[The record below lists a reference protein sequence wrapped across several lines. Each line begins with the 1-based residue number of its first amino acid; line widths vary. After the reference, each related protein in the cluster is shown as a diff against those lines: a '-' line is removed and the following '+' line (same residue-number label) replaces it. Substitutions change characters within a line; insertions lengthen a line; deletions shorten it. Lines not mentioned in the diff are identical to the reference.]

1 MKLPVKTERGQIAG
15 LDTIKIK
22 IDVELETVVP
32 FREGNS
38 IPIEQIEVQRFN
50 RFLKDKL
57 GITKWKHSLRDLL
70 LLTQE
75 KEPNQAKIAENIIGL
90 IRKIEE
96 FELVGIEDI
105 EGSEDESH

>member
-22 IDVELETVVP
+22 IEAEVETFVPPLENSNVSIEE
-32 FREGNS
+32 REVN
-38 IPIEQIEVQRFN
+38 RLN

-57 GITKWKHSLRDLL
+57 GITEWKHSLRDLL

-75 KEPNQAKIAENIIGL
+75 KEPNQAKIVEKLIGL
-90 IRKIEE
+90 IKDIEE
-96 FELVGIEDI
+96 FELIGTENT
-105 EGSEDESH
+105 EGSEDESN